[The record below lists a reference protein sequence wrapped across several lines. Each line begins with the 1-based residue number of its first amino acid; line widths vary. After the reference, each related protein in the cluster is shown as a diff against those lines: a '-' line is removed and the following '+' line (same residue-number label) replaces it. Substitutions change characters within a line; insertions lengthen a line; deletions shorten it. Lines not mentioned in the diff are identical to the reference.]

1 MNKQKNSFKNCLIKR
16 KKKIIKDS
24 KKHALKNNLRLNPDK
39 KIVARVVRGLLANEN
54 KHGLRYCPCRRLTND
69 PVENK
74 NKICPCLWHQ
84 EEIKKDGHCLCY
96 LFVK

>member
-1 MNKQKNSFKNCLIKR
+1 MAKMNEEKTKELIRKYKKYAKQNGFK
-16 KKKIIKDS
+16 
-24 KKHALKNNLRLNPDK
+24 LNPDQQ
-39 KIVARVVRGLLANEN
+39 VVENVIRGLLANEE
-54 KHGLRYCPCRRLTND
+54 KYGLRYCPCRRVTGIQKED
-69 PVENK
+69 K